1 MKEKTRKEK
10 IFKIIAQV
18 SRIITGAVF
27 IFSGF
32 VKGVDPMGTAYKI
45 QDYLVAYNFDFLIP
59 LALSLAIL
67 LCAVEFTVGFMLF
80 FNLQTRISA
89 WILFLMM
96 IFFTGLTLYDA
107 IYEPVP
113 DCGCFGEAIKLTNW
127 ETFYKNVV
135 LIVLAVF
142 VFICR
147 KKFVGVPHK
156 FVQSLISIIVFILF
170 IGFSTY
176 SYKHLPVVDF
186 LEWKVGNKLYNENP
200 QPIEYYVTYQNK
212 ETLETKEYLL
222 PDFPYNDSIWVEQWE
237 FVSQRTH
244 DPNDYPGKSL
254 IIQDTLGNIVT
265 NDIIQ
270 NPDYQLVI
278 TSYNLSDITPKAIQK
293 IQKLEKA
300 HNCDTL
306 SIAFLTSQEN
316 DNINR
321 FANENGIFLDYY
333 ISDDIILKTMVRS
346 NPGFMLLKEGVVIKK
361 WSYRDFPDYDELN
374 KKWLNK

>member
-1 MKEKTRKEK
+1 MKEKTRKDK
-10 IFKIIAQV
+10 IFKIIAHV

-27 IFSGF
+27 MFSGF

-45 QDYLVAYNFDFLIP
+45 QDYLVAYNFDFLVP

-113 DCGCFGEAIKLTNW
+113 DCGCFGDAIKLTNW

-135 LIVLAVF
+135 LIILAVF
-142 VFICR
+142 VFIHR

-156 FVQSLISIIVFILF
+156 FVQSLISILVFILF

-186 LEWKVGNKLYNENP
+186 LEWRVGNKLYNENP
-200 QPIEYYVTYQNK
+200 KPIEYYVTYQNK

-222 PDFPYNDSIWVEQWE
+222 PDFPYNDSVWVSQWE
-237 FVSQRTH
+237 FVSQRTY

-278 TSYNLSDITPKAIQK
+278 TSYNLSDISPKAIQK
-293 IQKLEKA
+293 IQKLEKS
-300 HNCDTL
+300 HDCDIL
-306 SIAFLTSQEN
+306 SIAFLTSQEP
-316 DNINR
+316 DNINE
-321 FANENGIFLDYY
+321 FANENDIFLDYY
-333 ISDDIILKTMVRS
+333 MSDDIILKTMVRS

-361 WSYRDFPDYDELN
+361 WSYRDFPNYDELN